1 MEIIIRKNGD
11 IFVVKPSGNMNYE
24 DINTFSSEIVNLIQ
38 ENFKPKFIFDLG
50 NMAYI
55 NSATIGKFAAIFK
68 LINHAKGIVIFCN
81 VRPFVKN
88 ILDIT
93 KLSTVFEI
101 CNSLEEAIELAK
113 KGKGDAF

>member
-1 MEIIIRKNGD
+1 MEINVKKNGD

-24 DINTFSSEIVNLIQ
+24 DINIFSGEVVNLIHD
-38 ENFKPKFIFDLG
+38 NFQPKFIFDFG

-68 LINHAKGIVIFCN
+68 LINHAKGVVIFCN

-93 KLSTVFEI
+93 KLSTVFDI
-101 CNSLEEAIELAK
+101 CDSLGEAIETAK
-113 KGKGDAF
+113 KR